1 MTGNLLAA
9 SDILN
14 SSHRILVFTGAGIS
28 TESGIPDFRGPDGLW
43 SKVDPDDFTIGRY
56 LSNPEIR
63 KRGWRMH
70 LDGELWGARA
80 QIRPNAAH
88 VAIADLWRAGR
99 LSGVVT
105 QNIDGL
111 HQAAGV
117 PDDHVAE
124 LHGNI
129 RRSHCVDCGADWP
142 TEEVLSWVEAGADD
156 PTCPFCDGIVK
167 TSTVMFGEALPMRE
181 WSAALVMASAA
192 EAVLVV
198 GSTLGVYPAA
208 EIALDPARRG
218 VPMVIVN
225 LGRTDHDYLARVK
238 IDGKAGDVLPA
249 MVSRMVGRD
258 A

>member
-1 MTGNLLAA
+1 VIPDLVTA
-9 SDILN
+9 SDIVG
-14 SSHRILVFTGAGIS
+14 SARRVLVFTGAGIS

-56 LSNPEIR
+56 LHDSEIR

-70 LDGELWGARA
+70 LDGELWGARSEVL
-80 QIRPNAAH
+80 PNAAH
-88 VAIADLWRAGR
+88 LAIADLWKAGR

-117 PDDHVAE
+117 PDDQVAE

-129 RRSHCVDCGADWP
+129 RRSHCVECGADWP
-142 TEEVLSWVEAGADD
+142 TDEVLSWVEGGAAD
-156 PTCPFCDGIVK
+156 PRCPVCDGIVK
-167 TSTVMFGEALPMRE
+167 TATVMFGEALPMRE
-181 WSAALVMASAA
+181 WSTALVMASAA

-208 EIALDPARRG
+208 EIALEPARRG

-225 LGRTDHDYLARVK
+225 LGRTDHDHLARVK
-238 IDGKAGDVLPA
+238 VDGMAGEILPRL
-249 MVSRMVGRD
+249 VSRILASD